1 MRQPRPGPG
10 APRVLSP
17 FRRFADGKASSSSS
31 VNVAATADIEPGGGA
46 VRRCFVTF
54 LTLVVCGDSVVVS
67 AVVSRAMDSSAS
79 SSSDEYVISLRTD
92 MSASCP
98 GSEERGDAV
107 ASFVDAEAE
116 SVDACLDVPPA
127 PLALLVDGG
136 TRSRTLNVVM

>member
-1 MRQPRPGPG
+1 M
-10 APRVLSP
+10 
-17 FRRFADGKASSSSS
+17 
-31 VNVAATADIEPGGGA
+31 
-46 VRRCFVTF
+46 RRCFVTF

-116 SVDACLDVPPA
+116 SVDACLDALPA

-136 TRSRTLNVVM
+136 TRSRTLNAVM